1 MSGLSIGE
9 LSRNTLMSQ
18 QNRQIKNK
26 IEALSE
32 QMVTGQVKD
41 ITKHLNGNFHELAD
55 IEHRLKALKH
65 YKQSMQQAASIL
77 NVTHVNAGP
86 KLHRTPERKCTI
98 WLDLAG
104 VKLRQLV
111 GFRFVHGPAR
121 RSAPTK
127 QRSCAGLWSNR
138 GAVFALQALRDCRLC
153 LRR

>member
-1 MSGLSIGE
+1 MLGLSIGE

-77 NVTHVNAGP
+77 NVTQ
-86 KLHRTPERKCTI
+86 
-98 WLDLAG
+98 
-104 VKLRQLV
+104 LRQARQYFWAVISHWCNTVCLV
-111 GFRFVHGPAR
+111 HALIPKYCHHRLFPPTRRFQGQKPH
-121 RSAPTK
+121 PTRF
-127 QRSCAGLWSNR
+127 QSTG
-138 GAVFALQALRDCRLC
+138 
-153 LRR
+153 